1 MGYRLKFL
9 NLDKVLCL
17 SAHPDDTE
25 YGLLGSMI
33 KFEETSFEV
42 LVLSNG
48 GDFDVTTGDS
58 RFSECQWIWDQ
69 LINVNGTCLNYTCVK
84 DSPEDFWV
92 NHIESTFDIKSYDA
106 ILTLPKYDS
115 HFEHRMVNHISYALL
130 RGIDVGL
137 ITYRTPSTL
146 EEWIPNYYVRIM
158 DEILQSKVD
167 LLRDGFASQK
177 DKLYFQKQSIEDF
190 HTNYLCSKV
199 GAGYVESFR
208 VERLF
213 G

>member
-1 MGYRLKFL
+1 MKFL
-9 NLDKVLCL
+9 NLNKVLCL

-25 YGLLGSMI
+25 YGVLGSMI
-33 KFEETSFEV
+33 SCGDTLFDV
-42 LVLSNG
+42 VVLSNG

-58 RFSECQWIWDQ
+58 RFGECQRIWDK
-69 LINVNGTCLNYTCVK
+69 LTNVKGTCLEFTCVK

-92 NHIESTFDIKSYDA
+92 NHIENTFDIKSYDA

-130 RGIDVGL
+130 RGIGVGL

-146 EEWIPNYYVRIM
+146 EEWIPNYYVRL
-158 DEILQSKVD
+158 DDLILDQKVYC
-167 LLRDGFASQK
+167 LREGFESQK
-177 DKLYFQKQSIEDF
+177 DKLYFQEQSIKDF

-199 GAGYVESFR
+199 GAGYVEQFR